1 MGLNWIDVIL
11 LLILCV
17 TVFLGIV
24 KGFVK
29 QIFGLLSVIIGL
41 ILAISLYSQFSW
53 IYRGLVKHEILAHFL
68 GFLTVFFA
76 VLCLGWIASRTLSK
90 LVKGPIK
97 LLDKVLGGALGF
109 LKGVLICGV
118 IVFALLVFP
127 IDKKALKQSQ
137 ISPVC
142 LKMTRVI
149 IGLIPKE
156 LKEKF
161 KEAYKEI
168 SRRVEKDGKRI

>member
-1 MGLNWIDVIL
+1 LSWIDVFL
-11 LLILCV
+11 LLILSV
-17 TVFLGIV
+17 TVFFGIV

-41 ILAISLYSQFSW
+41 ILALNCYSQVAW
-53 IYRGLVKHEILAHFL
+53 LLRRLINHEVLAQFL

-76 VLCLGWIASRTLSK
+76 VLSLGWIVSHLLYK
-90 LVKGPIK
+90 LVKGPLK

-109 LKGVLICGV
+109 LKGILICGV
-118 IVFALLVFP
+118 LVFALLVFP
-127 IDKKALKQSQ
+127 IDKRALKESLV
-137 ISPVC
+137 SPVC
-142 LKMTRVI
+142 LKLTRTIVS
-149 IGLIPKE
+149 LIPKE

-168 SRRVEKDGKRI
+168 TKRVGKDGRKI

>member
-1 MGLNWIDVIL
+1 MNWIDVIL
-11 LLILCV
+11 LIVLSV

-29 QIFGLLSVIIGL
+29 QIFGLLAVIIGL
-41 ILAISLYSQFSW
+41 ILALNCYSQVAW
-53 IYRGLVKHEILAHFL
+53 LYRRLITHEVLAHFL

-76 VLCLGWIASRTLSK
+76 VLSLGWIVSHLLSK
-90 LVKGPIK
+90 LVRGPLK
-97 LLDKVLGGALGF
+97 LLDKVLGGALGL
-109 LKGVLICGV
+109 LKGIFICGV

-127 IDKKALKQSQ
+127 IDKRALKGSLV
-137 ISPVC
+137 SPVC
-142 LKMTRVI
+142 LKLTRTIVS
-149 IGLIPKE
+149 LIPKE

-168 SRRVEKDGKRI
+168 TKRVRKDGKRI